1 MAGKSGIARVDVDVV
16 DLSALINTGLKGVA
30 GVIGITERGVIGKPV
45 LVGSWLE
52 FVREFGGLRS
62 DTQFPLYCRRALE
75 AGAKLYVS
83 RVGAYTD
90 LTNKTTLQGTKAE
103 HTKVA
108 VVAAAVPATA
118 GFTIVTAGA
127 TGSTWSL
134 IINGVTVKTYVQA
147 AGATPTIIATGLST
161 GLTGGYTVTG
171 TTATRVVNAPTG
183 TGASYNGYSVMVI
196 NSGVGGTGTATT
208 TNFTGGVDAV
218 TVAGTIT
225 FIAKSE
231 GDWANNI
238 GITIENSVNG
248 NTATVD
254 ITVNAPD
261 YPDMVQ
267 TYRNFPKTGYT
278 TKDINQF
285 NAIMKF
291 VDIKTGF
298 PTGSVPIGVTT
309 NSVLG
314 VYDISLL
321 NVAHY
326 IGDPVGQT
334 GVHAFDNNKEIV
346 RIAVPEI
353 ATPLLDA
360 KLINYADTR
369 KDIMAVLRTPVGID
383 DKGMVDYREGTA
395 TGAYPH
401 GVFDSWRAVMLCGGI
416 NVVDPYD
423 NSAKDISEI
432 GDALGA
438 MSRTDNQAFEWFA
451 FAGSK
456 RGRVINA
463 NGVVF
468 NLGSS
473 ARRSQAD
480 NVVNRG
486 LIPVIDHES
495 FGTVFWGNRTLWK
508 SATLLRYYNVAS
520 LVLFLNRALKP
531 LVQSELLDPND
542 VQTWKNIYRKVK
554 PLLDYVK
561 ENRGFWDY
569 LYQGDQDITTLSQ
582 AVVNDP
588 ASIDNGEYCVNLWIQ
603 PKVALEYIGIKL
615 AITNSG
621 VDFSELIG
629 EPLNI

>member
-1 MAGKSGIARVDVDVV
+1 M
-16 DLSALINTGLKGVA
+16 
-30 GVIGITERGVIGKPV
+30 
-45 LVGSWLE
+45 
-52 FVREFGGLRS
+52 
-62 DTQFPLYCRRALE
+62 
-75 AGAKLYVS
+75 
-83 RVGAYTD
+83 
-90 LTNKTTLQGTKAE
+90 
-103 HTKVA
+103 
-108 VVAAAVPATA
+108 
-118 GFTIVTAGA
+118 
-127 TGSTWSL
+127 
-134 IINGVTVKTYVQA
+134 
-147 AGATPTIIATGLST
+147 
-161 GLTGGYTVTG
+161 
-171 TTATRVVNAPTG
+171 
-183 TGASYNGYSVMVI
+183 
-196 NSGVGGTGTATT
+196 
-208 TNFTGGVDAV
+208 
-218 TVAGTIT
+218 
-225 FIAKSE
+225 
-231 GDWANNI
+231 
-238 GITIENSVNG
+238 
-248 NTATVD
+248 
-254 ITVNAPD
+254 
-261 YPDMVQ
+261 
-267 TYRNFPKTGYT
+267 
-278 TKDINQF
+278 
-285 NAIMKF
+285 
-291 VDIKTGF
+291 
-298 PTGSVPIGVTT
+298 
-309 NSVLG
+309 
-314 VYDISLL
+314 YDISLL